1 MQPVRSSPVH
11 MDCVDAQCSRTG
23 FQEALIRQVNDL
35 QELLG
40 DEWDWVSLASLSLSL
55 KLVE

>member
-1 MQPVRSSPVH
+1 